1 MTPQQKRKQKA
12 QVRKLIEYFGTQ
24 TKMAR
29 AIGIHQG
36 GISSYLNGRHG
47 ISQTVA
53 KTIERVTEGKFKAVD
68 LCPRI
73 GRYHDSRS
81 D

>member
-24 TKMAR
+24 TQMAR

-36 GISSYLNGRHG
+36 GISSYLTGRHG

-73 GRYHDSRS
+73 GRHHDSRS

>member
-1 MTPQQKRKQKA
+1 MNETQKRKQK
-12 QVRKLIEYFGTQ
+12 KLVGQLINYFGTQ
-24 TKMAR
+24 AKMAQ

-47 ISQTVA
+47 MSQTVA
-53 KTIERVTEGKFKAVD
+53 KTIERVTDGKFKAVD

-73 GRYHDSRS
+73 GRHHDSRT

>member
-1 MTPQQKRKQKA
+1 MNPQQKRKQKK
-12 QVRKLIEYFGTQ
+12 QVPELIEYFGTQ
-24 TKMAR
+24 TQMAR

-73 GRYHDSRS
+73 GRHHDSS
-81 D
+81 AT

>member
-1 MTPQQKRKQKA
+1 MTPQQKRKQKK
-12 QVRKLIEYFGTQ
+12 QVRELIEYFGTQ
-24 TKMAR
+24 TQMAR

-53 KTIERVTEGKFKAVD
+53 KTIERVTGGKFKAVD

-73 GRYHDSRS
+73 GRHNDSRT